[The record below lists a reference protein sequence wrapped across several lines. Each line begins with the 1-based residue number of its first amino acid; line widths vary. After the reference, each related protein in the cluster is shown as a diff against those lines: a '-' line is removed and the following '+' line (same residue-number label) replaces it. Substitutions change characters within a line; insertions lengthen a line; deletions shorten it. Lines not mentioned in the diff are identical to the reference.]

1 MFRPLI
7 LAWGPALI
15 AVAVRALGRTLSIR
29 RDEEAVAPL
38 WQAGA
43 PVIYASWHGRILL
56 LPLLYGGRRIRALAS
71 RSRDG
76 ELLARCMAWFGVEA
90 VRGSSSRGGAE
101 ALRLLARALKQ
112 GWEVAMVPDGP
123 RGPAEIAKPGVVA
136 LARLSGAAI
145 VPVAVGASAAWR
157 LRSWDAFRIPR
168 PFSRCVVRF
177 GDPIYVP
184 RVADRRAEESA
195 RAALESALR
204 ALSAA
209 VDREARG

>member
-7 LAWGPALI
+7 LAWGPPLI
-15 AVAVRALGRTLSIR
+15 AVVVRALGRTLSIR

-56 LPLLYGGRRIRALAS
+56 LPLLYGRRRIRALAS

-145 VPVAVGASAAWR
+145 VPVAVGASTAWR
-157 LRSWDAFRIPR
+157 LGSWDAFRIPR

-195 RAALESALR
+195 RAAVEAALR
-204 ALSAA
+204 AL
-209 VDREARG
+209 